1 MNSVL
6 NKRLAEAIEQ
16 LETDEL
22 FSRLSAI
29 KEISGNPM
37 GVEIQKVG
45 NATAFSVKNIP
56 GPSFNTVKGLTDE
69 DKKLIPEII
78 EFYNKKEIPVKFEI
92 SPSHISFELLEQLT
106 RAGFYQNDFHTSLY
120 TSLPP
125 SLNLSES
132 PISVRRLEKNEMD
145 TFAEIYIAG
154 FEMPGFLK
162 SGIAQNNAILFDS
175 ENWYFYLASLGGVP
189 AGIGVLFIKDG
200 AGTLAAAATIPSF
213 RNKGVQNALIIER
226 LKTAKLMGCK
236 LVTGQAKFGSTS
248 QNNMEKAGLSIAY
261 TKAIWIK
268 R

>member
-6 NKRLAEAIEQ
+6 NKRLAEAVEQ
-16 LETDEL
+16 SETDEL
-22 FSRLSAI
+22 FSRLSSI

-37 GVEIQKVG
+37 GVEIQKFG

-69 DKKLIPEII
+69 DKKMIPEII
-78 EFYNKKEIPVKFEI
+78 EFYSNKEIPVKFEVT
-92 SPSHISFELLEQLT
+92 PSQSSSELLEQLAK
-106 RAGFYQNDFHTSLY
+106 AGFYQNDFHTSLY

-125 SLNLSES
+125 SLNWIDS
-132 PISVRRLEKNEMD
+132 PISVRRLEKHEMD
-145 TFAEIYIAG
+145 VFAEIYIAG

-162 SGIAQNNAILFDS
+162 SGIAQNNKILFDS
-175 ENWYFYLASLGGVP
+175 ENWYFYLASLGDVS
-189 AGIGVLFIKDG
+189 AGTGVLFIKDG
-200 AGTLAAAATIPSF
+200 VGTLAAATTIPSF
-213 RNKGVQNALIIER
+213 RNKGIQNALIIER
-226 LKTAKLMGCK
+226 LKTAKLMGCN

-261 TKAIWIK
+261 TKAIWLK